1 MHMLYT
7 TLIFA
12 VLLLGGCASP
22 PPVPANYTTFE
33 PLEPPKDGKI
43 LILVSGNARERGRLW
58 VPEDA
63 SLATI
68 EDLFAVRPE
77 WASRSVFIVRREA
90 ESGRRFRFRMDKMS
104 HGEKE
109 KVKVYHGDSISF
121 VWDRCF
127 GFAPDKS
134 LQPTPGSGSSSAA
147 RFTTSGPA
155 WLSVGR

>member
-1 MHMLYT
+1 MLHT

-22 PPVPANYTTFE
+22 PPVPANYTAFDR
-33 PLEPPKDGKI
+33 LEPPKDGKI

-90 ESGRRFRFRMDKMS
+90 EIGRASCRER
-104 HGEKE
+104 
-109 KVKVYHGDSISF
+109 V
-121 VWDRCF
+121 
-127 GFAPDKS
+127 
-134 LQPTPGSGSSSAA
+134 
-147 RFTTSGPA
+147 
-155 WLSVGR
+155 